1 MNFDV
6 IDKKHRKKVSSDT
19 GLFSFGTW
27 GRPSKVLKL
36 ELLMDVPEFQLQ
48 R

>member
-27 GRPSKVLKL
+27 V
-36 ELLMDVPEFQLQ
+36 ELGDVHQKFHFLIKGADP
-48 R
+48 